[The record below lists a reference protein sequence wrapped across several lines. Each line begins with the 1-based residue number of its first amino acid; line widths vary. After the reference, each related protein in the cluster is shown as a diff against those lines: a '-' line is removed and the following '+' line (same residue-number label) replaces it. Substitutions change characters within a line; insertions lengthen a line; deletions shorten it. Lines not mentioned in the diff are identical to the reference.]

1 MRPALRQDRRLLRGA
16 LSFRPCGLKGEPSKA
31 YKRESGMEYRIAV
44 CDDER
49 IFIDRIK
56 GILLD
61 CEIHGFTDSGQ
72 LLQAA

>member
-1 MRPALRQDRRLLRGA
+1 
-16 LSFRPCGLKGEPSKA
+16 
-31 YKRESGMEYRIAV
+31 MEYRIAV
-44 CDDER
+44 CDDEK